1 MDIKSMTTKPG
12 TIDIENAL
20 WIAEQAKGYWV
31 PLCKEY
37 PNLYGITC
45 EDIDEF
51 IDAYVRTHPD
61 MEITEAGVRVH
72 ISPTELMKK
81 REYLI
86 QYLKHVKCLDRIEV
100 YRACRAIGKR
110 LRSKLKLSLD
120 SPLNMY
126 LTSPRGGYET
136 LSIFAYANDLMKR
149 NIPVD
154 LRIVNDK
161 LYGKTIYDLELDTSF
176 DISVCNIIIVD
187 DIIASGQQFC
197 EAIGS
202 FCAFLLENSEPL
214 FNELKNRI
222 YYVTVACRDEPSHI
236 CMLESSHNKDKLDE
250 VILDTWYNRTFS
262 FYKTIGILRFDELY
276 HTQKLKKSD
285 IITMRFPWG
294 SPDGESDEIIRAL
307 YKGRHIE
314 PEIHRRRGYSED
326 VSNSYGKTVPVE
338 TVPVEFETEAK
349 ESDKTVP
356 VEFEKSEPPIYT
368 EEVSD
373 VIQNLVCELQLRDL
387 IGKLYVD
394 KFAKIVGSGLGTYRK
409 GDIIPLTILTTKDK
423 YKRIIKYLN
432 ARVVDRYIN
441 RIEIKFN
448 KDDIEF
454 IATLRDSISPAEK
467 HNLIE
472 ITCKKSR

>member
-51 IDAYVRTHPD
+51 IDAYIETHED
-61 MEITEAGVRVH
+61 IELYVSERGLEHRV
-72 ISPTELMKK
+72 IDKIEE

-110 LRSKLKLSLD
+110 LRSELKLSLD

-197 EAIGS
+197 EAI
-202 FCAFLLENSEPL
+202 
-214 FNELKNRI
+214 
-222 YYVTVACRDEPSHI
+222 
-236 CMLESSHNKDKLDE
+236 
-250 VILDTWYNRTFS
+250 
-262 FYKTIGILRFDELY
+262 
-276 HTQKLKKSD
+276 
-285 IITMRFPWG
+285 
-294 SPDGESDEIIRAL
+294 
-307 YKGRHIE
+307 
-314 PEIHRRRGYSED
+314 
-326 VSNSYGKTVPVE
+326 
-338 TVPVEFETEAK
+338 
-349 ESDKTVP
+349 
-356 VEFEKSEPPIYT
+356 
-368 EEVSD
+368 
-373 VIQNLVCELQLRDL
+373 
-387 IGKLYVD
+387 
-394 KFAKIVGSGLGTYRK
+394 
-409 GDIIPLTILTTKDK
+409 
-423 YKRIIKYLN
+423 
-432 ARVVDRYIN
+432 
-441 RIEIKFN
+441 
-448 KDDIEF
+448 
-454 IATLRDSISPAEK
+454 
-467 HNLIE
+467 
-472 ITCKKSR
+472 

>member
-51 IDAYVRTHPD
+51 IDAYIEQHGD
-61 MEITEAGVRVH
+61 N
-72 ISPTELMKK
+72 ISDKIEK
-81 REYLI
+81 RKYLI

-110 LRSKLKLSLD
+110 LRSELKLSLD

-197 EAIGS
+197 AAIRS

-222 YYVTVACRDEPSHI
+222 YYVTVACRDEPSYI
-236 CMLESSHNKDKLDE
+236 CMIESSHNKDKLDE
-250 VILDTWYNRTFS
+250 VILDTWNNRTFS
-262 FYKTIGILRFDELY
+262 FYRTIGIHKFDEIY
-276 HTQKLKKSD
+276 HTGKPRKLD

-326 VSNSYGKTVPVE
+326 VSNSYGE
-338 TVPVEFETEAK
+338 
-349 ESDKTVP
+349 TVP

-394 KFAKIVGSGLGTYRK
+394 KFAKIIGSGLGTYRK

-423 YKRIIKYLN
+423 YKSIIKYLS
-432 ARVVDRYIN
+432 ARVVDRYVN